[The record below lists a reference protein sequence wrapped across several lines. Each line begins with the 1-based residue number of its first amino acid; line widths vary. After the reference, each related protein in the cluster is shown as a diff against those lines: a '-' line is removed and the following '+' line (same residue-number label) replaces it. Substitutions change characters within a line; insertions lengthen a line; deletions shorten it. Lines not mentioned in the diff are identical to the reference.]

1 MKIAF
6 QRENSSKKASLLVAG
21 LVIFLS
27 AVFAFGLYLKNP
39 FFTGMEF
46 FFYDQFMKSSASK
59 GTSGPITI
67 IDIDE
72 KTLSAVGQWPW
83 PRYRLAQLVGTLA
96 EMKPKAIAL
105 DIILPEPDRTS
116 LINIQ
121 KQFERDFKLNLG
133 FTGVPSSLR
142 DNDGYVSH
150 VFKQAKAVGARY
162 FYFDHF
168 NQKKS
173 HPHNPFQITDTTGL
187 LDLHRATGV
196 MCNTP
201 EVEKGLEFTGFIN
214 NQHDGDGLLRQTPLL
229 IEFQGTIF
237 ANLALSALMKAQ
249 GIQGAQV
256 FRNVYGFYL
265 KVGNYKIPVTQ
276 KGGILLR
283 FEGPS
288 GKYEFVSAVDILNH
302 NVQPADFKGKI
313 VFIGS
318 SAVGLNDVHHT
329 LFDSQFPGVEAHTVI
344 VDNIYNNEHIIRPLW
359 SDQVIFAVT
368 VLTGLIMIFLF
379 LTLPAPAP
387 FFVASLA
394 WICLIL
400 FLSYFF
406 YLKLS
411 IFVSPGSPVLLAVV
425 LFVCLAYARFAL
437 ARRASFL
444 WYERLAGSQQLTME
458 AMVNIVETRDP
469 ETGQHVQRT
478 QYYAR
483 ALAQALKKKGQYS
496 NILTDPFIKD
506 LFLSAPLH
514 DIGKVG
520 VPDSILLKPG
530 KLTDE
535 EFAIMKT
542 HSIHGERTLQKVA
555 KKIQGDNYLVMG
567 AEIAGSHH
575 ERWDGNGYPRGLSLE
590 EIPLSGRIMAI
601 SDVYDALISRRCY
614 KPPFSHEKSMA
625 IIVEGKG
632 SFFDPV
638 VVDAFVT
645 IEHEIKAIA
654 ARYTDSLEL

>member
-1 MKIAF
+1 MKTAF
-6 QRENSSKKASLLVAG
+6 QRENSSKKANLLVAT
-21 LVIFLS
+21 LVLVLS
-27 AVFAFGLYLKNP
+27 VAFAFGLYLKNP

-46 FFYDQFMKSSASK
+46 FFYDQFMKSSVSK
-59 GTSGPITI
+59 GASGPITI

-83 PRYRLAQLVGTLA
+83 PRYRLALLVDTIA

-121 KQFERDFKLNLG
+121 KQFERDFQLNLG
-133 FTGVPSSLR
+133 FTGVPSSLS
-142 DNDGYVSH
+142 DNDGYVAQ
-150 VFKQAKAVGARY
+150 VFKKVKAVGARY

-168 NQKKS
+168 NQKES
-173 HPHNPFQITDTTGL
+173 HPLNPFQIIDTTGL
-187 LDLHRATGV
+187 LELHRATGV
-196 MCNTP
+196 LCNTP
-201 EVEKGLEFTGFIN
+201 EIENRLEFTGFIN

-229 IEFQGTIF
+229 IELQGNIF

-249 GIQGAQV
+249 GIKGAQV
-256 FRNVYGFYL
+256 FKNVYGFYL
-265 KVGNYKIPVTQ
+265 KVGKYKIPITQ
-276 KGGILLR
+276 KGGMHLR
-283 FEGPS
+283 FAGPS
-288 GKYEFVSAVDILNH
+288 GKYEFISAVDVLNH
-302 NVQPADFKGKI
+302 SVPPTDLRGKI
-313 VFIGS
+313 IFIGS

-329 LFDSQFPGVEAHTVI
+329 LFDSQFPGVETHTVI
-344 VDNIYNNEHIIRPLW
+344 VDNIYNNEHIIRPIW
-359 SDQVIFAVT
+359 SEKVVFAVT
-368 VLTGLIMIFLF
+368 VLTGLIMILLF
-379 LTLPAPAP
+379 LNLPAPVP
-387 FFVASLA
+387 FFTTSLA

-400 FLSYFF
+400 FSSYFF

-411 IFVSPGSPVLLAVV
+411 IFVSPGGPVLLAVV
-425 LFVCLAYARFAL
+425 LFSCLTYARFAL

-483 ALAQALKKKGQYS
+483 ALALGLKKRGQFLE
-496 NILTDPFIKD
+496 ILTDHYIKD

-520 VPDSILLKPG
+520 VPDNILLKPG

-542 HSIHGERTLQKVA
+542 HSTHGERTIQKVA
-555 KKIQGDNYLVMG
+555 KKIQGDNYLGMG

-575 ERWDGNGYPRGLSLE
+575 ERWDGRGYPG
-590 EIPLSGRIMAI
+590 
-601 SDVYDALISRRCY
+601 
-614 KPPFSHEKSMA
+614 
-625 IIVEGKG
+625 
-632 SFFDPV
+632 
-638 VVDAFVT
+638 
-645 IEHEIKAIA
+645 
-654 ARYTDSLEL
+654 DSPWKRFPCPAE